1 MKKKRKQKSIDS
13 GLPELHFPNPA
24 LAAKPEYK
32 IFVKVIFDVVLYQKQ
47 EKKCNKDRKKQPCFF
62 LIHEAVRYAGGKI
75 VIDPQMKSLSRT
87 VEKYGDGYKN
97 EAEYNQPDVSLK

>member
-1 MKKKRKQKSIDS
+1 MTLQNKEAGKESVI
-13 GLPELHFPNPA
+13 
-24 LAAKPEYK
+24 K
-32 IFVKVIFDVVLYQKQ
+32 I
-47 EKKCNKDRKKQPCFF
+47 EKNSHVSF